1 MPRLI
6 REELTESQQAA
17 KHLGA
22 MGHSVDLILR
32 LVAKDVHSDEIHTA
46 IKRNTDHLA
55 IMLSKD
61 IIKNSGADLTSFQEA
76 VSDGKAFIVQ
86 PVV

>member
-1 MPRLI
+1 MPRLV

-61 IIKNSGADLTSFQEA
+61 IIKNSGADLTSFQKA